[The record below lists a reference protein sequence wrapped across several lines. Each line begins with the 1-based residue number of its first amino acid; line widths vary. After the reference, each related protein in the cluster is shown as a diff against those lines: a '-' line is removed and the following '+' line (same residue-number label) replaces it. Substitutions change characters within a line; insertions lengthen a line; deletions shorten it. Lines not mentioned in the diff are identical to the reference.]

1 VNRADTHF
9 VVLAGLLAVIGSQA
23 SPLSRPAV
31 AAQAIPAG
39 TRSLPIFEVDPA
51 WPKVPSKWKVGDAS
65 SFAID
70 ARDNVWLLHRP
81 RTLKPEE
88 SAMAAP
94 PVMAFDA
101 AGTFIKAWGGAGT
114 GYEWP
119 EREHGIYI
127 DDKGF
132 VWITGN
138 NCPTNGL
145 PGLKRVA
152 DDQILKFT
160 QDGKFVMQIGRSNQ
174 SKGNADTRNV
184 HRAADVWMY
193 PRTGE
198 LFVADGYG
206 NHRVAVFDGNTGA
219 FKRMWGAFGSTP
231 TDDDHCEL
239 VAPQSV
245 PDGPGPQ
252 TFSTVHAIRVAND
265 GTVYVADRENRRVQ
279 AFTAGGTFVKQL
291 VKADTQFA
299 RDLALSPDPA
309 QQFLYVGNGQDIA
322 IVERSTLQLVGSIKV
337 PGMIGGGHH
346 IASDSKGNIYI
357 AQTAAGMQKMVFK
370 GMSSS
375 GSATQLNGDIKL
387 TRDVKLISSA
397 GARALADACTAWAE
411 KNKQIVAMAILDWG
425 GNLIESHAM
434 EGAPAN
440 AIDTAL
446 LKAKS
451 ALRWR
456 RPTSETNRMVRSGE
470 NLAPTF
476 MNDFPQ
482 PGALPIIVNGQVIG
496 AMGVSSA
503 EGEKCAQ
510 AAIDAVL
517 K

>member
-1 VNRADTHF
+1 VNRSDIQVFAM
-9 VVLAGLLAVIGSQA
+9 AGLLA
-23 SPLSRPAV
+23 
-31 AAQAIPAG
+31 AQAVPAG
-39 TRSLPIFEVDPA
+39 TRNLPTFEVDPA
-51 WPKVPSKWKVGDAS
+51 WPKVPATWKVGDAS

-70 ARDNVWLLHRP
+70 ARDNIWLLHRP
-81 RTLKPEE
+81 RTLKPED
-88 SAMAAP
+88 AAKAAP
-94 PVMAFDA
+94 PVMVFDT
-101 AGTFIKAWGGAGT
+101 AGTFINAWGGANAGF
-114 GYEWP
+114 EWP

-145 PGLKRVA
+145 PGLKPVA
-152 DDQILKFT
+152 DDQILKFSP
-160 QDGKFVMQIGRSNQ
+160 DGKFVLQIGRSNK
-174 SKGNADTRNV
+174 STGNADTKNV

-193 PRTGE
+193 PRTNE

-206 NHRVAVFDGNTGA
+206 NHRVAVFDGTTGA
-219 FKRMWGAFGSTP
+219 FKRMWGAFGNKP
-231 TDDDHCEL
+231 QDDDHCDI

-245 PDGPGPQ
+245 PPGPGPQ
-252 TFSTVHAIRVAND
+252 NFSTVHAIRVAKD

-279 AFTAGGTFVKQL
+279 AFTAEGQFVKQL
-291 VKADTQFA
+291 VKADSAFA

-322 IVERSTLQLVGSIKV
+322 IVDRASLEIVGSIKV

-346 IASDSKGNIYI
+346 LATDSKGNIYI
-357 AQTAAGMQKMVFK
+357 AQTGAGMQKLVFK
-370 GMSSS
+370 GMSAS
-375 GSATQLNGDIKL
+375 GSAAQSAGGAGGGAGTIKA
-387 TRDVKLISSA
+387 TRTVTLVSSA

-411 KNKQIVAMAILDWG
+411 KNKLIVAMAILDWG

-482 PGALPIIVNGQVIG
+482 PGALPIIVNSQVIG
-496 AMGVSSA
+496 AMGVSSGD
-503 EGEKCAQ
+503 GEKCAQ
-510 AAIDAVL
+510 VAIDAVF
-517 K
+517 KEQAR